1 MGVPLISPVLELNAN
16 PFGTDGL
23 ISQLVTDP
31 PLEEGVLVVMSVP
44 FSSVM
49 FSVGYVIPDGITP
62 LTAIEMVVESEPP
75 LFVAVTT

>member
-1 MGVPLISPVLELNAN
+1 MDPVLELNDS
-16 PFGTDGL
+16 PDGTEGL
-23 ISQLVTDP
+23 ISQLVTEP

-49 FSVGYVIPDGITP
+49 FSVGYVIPDGITA

>member
-1 MGVPLISPVLELNAN
+1 MDPVLELNDS
-16 PFGTDGL
+16 PDGTEGL
-23 ISQLVTDP
+23 ISQLVTEP

-49 FSVGYVIPDGITP
+49 FSVGYVIPDGITA
-62 LTAIEMVVESEPP
+62 LTAIERVVESEPP